1 MMKLINLT
9 SLVGPHTR
17 EELAARFP
25 LPGVG
30 SRVGRGGG
38 GVSSSSPPQSRARKA
53 QKYPE
58 SLVVVVGWGGRGM
71 GISFPRE
78 VLLVFIS
85 EKLSKYIKCDTKSY
99 IIHFSCFCT
108 KK

>member
-17 EELAARFP
+17 EELAARSP
-25 LPGVG
+25 LPGVD
-30 SRVGRGGG
+30 SLVVGGGG

-58 SLVVVVGWGGRGM
+58 SLVVVVVVGEWEFL
-71 GISFPRE
+71 FPER
-78 VLLVFIS
+78 
-85 EKLSKYIKCDTKSY
+85 
-99 IIHFSCFCT
+99 FC
-108 KK
+108 